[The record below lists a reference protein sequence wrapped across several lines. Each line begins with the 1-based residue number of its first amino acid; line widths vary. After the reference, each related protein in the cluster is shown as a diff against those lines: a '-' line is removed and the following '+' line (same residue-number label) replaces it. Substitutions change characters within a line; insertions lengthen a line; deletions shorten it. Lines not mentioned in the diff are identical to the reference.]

1 MIQGTQI
8 EAKDSS
14 ADANQGEP
22 AAHRCLSRPKVF
34 RIFSVF
40 VVLTLCGSS
49 GNFHLSVTLELV
61 MNSFLFLCLLLEV
74 IDAIPATRERGLCKP
89 WHVWGSQASWG
100 GDTEEKEE
108 KERKGTSTEGKWEKR
123 TLFPFTL
130 VLPHGTRLSSWL
142 ASVKW
147 KMGIGKRLVGEARTW
162 EGASLVEGAE
172 DIAHPDGTPGLSQ
185 WGKWQVA
192 GGSALL
198 QFSVFPSFLSLPPF
212 LSFPPSPTA
221 ARFLLCLG
229 LILSCKFNATTSGD
243 YARFDL
249 LPSHPWRRFL
259 HFSFLRE

>member
-1 MIQGTQI
+1 
-8 EAKDSS
+8 
-14 ADANQGEP
+14 
-22 AAHRCLSRPKVF
+22 
-34 RIFSVF
+34 
-40 VVLTLCGSS
+40 
-49 GNFHLSVTLELV
+49 
-61 MNSFLFLCLLLEV
+61 
-74 IDAIPATRERGLCKP
+74 
-89 WHVWGSQASWG
+89 
-100 GDTEEKEE
+100 
-108 KERKGTSTEGKWEKR
+108 
-123 TLFPFTL
+123 
-130 VLPHGTRLSSWL
+130 
-142 ASVKW
+142 
-147 KMGIGKRLVGEARTW
+147 MGIGKRLVGEARTW

-249 LPSHPWRRFL
+249 LPSHP
-259 HFSFLRE
+259 